1 MNFFTVENPESFFR
15 FLKWVAVIFLILLVT
30 LTALGLVPT
39 GVREFNNA
47 FFNLFIQDEKPLP
60 EEGDQS
66 GAVPSVS
73 LSLNMVQASTSQTA
87 SVSPTIPVKKPVQNS
102 ASVVAT
108 GALPVHIVIPK
119 IGVDAQV
126 LNPTSYSITAM
137 DNALLSGAVRY
148 PGSGTLT
155 DGKTLFIFGH
165 NTRLRVVKNQAFKTF
180 NNLKD
185 LLAGD
190 EVRVDSKTHAY
201 VYRVRDIQLT
211 TADAGVVA
219 LEQGARDL
227 VLVTCNTFGAK
238 EERYIV
244 HADFVES
251 YPLTS

>member
-1 MNFFTVENPESFFR
+1 MAFFTVDNPESFFR
-15 FLKWVAVIFLILLVT
+15 FLKWVAVIFLILLVV

-60 EEGDQS
+60 KVEQS
-66 GAVPSVS
+66 AVTPTIS
-73 LSLNMVQASTSQTA
+73 LSAGVVQATSTQVVA
-87 SVSPTIPVKKPVQNS
+87 AGQKLPPVKSAPLAAAPVN
-102 ASVVAT
+102 

-119 IGVDAQV
+119 IGVDAMV
-126 LNPTSYSITAM
+126 LNPTSYSVAAM

-155 DGKTLFIFGH
+155 DGKTVFIFGH

-185 LLAGD
+185 LVAGD

-219 LEQGARDL
+219 LEQGARNL

-244 HADFVES
+244 RADFVES
-251 YPLTS
+251 YPLTN